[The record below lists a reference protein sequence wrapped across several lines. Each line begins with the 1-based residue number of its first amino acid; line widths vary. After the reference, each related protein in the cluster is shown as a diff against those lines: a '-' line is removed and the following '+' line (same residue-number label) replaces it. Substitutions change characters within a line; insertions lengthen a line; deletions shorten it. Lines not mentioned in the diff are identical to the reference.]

1 MVTLPVLNAHG
12 VKNTTVFT
20 CHLFWGTNRERK
32 TNTEINFNLEQICHF
47 HCYYCLKESPEFLFI
62 NLPVEVLV
70 TVNATSLSCRWLVSY
85 CRELRSYSIPFM
97 GSDVSV
103 VKRTQRYLHE
113 QLELSPV
120 SVNDFFF
127 NNYTM
132 FVTVPLQFNV
142 GFLC

>member
-1 MVTLPVLNAHG
+1 
-12 VKNTTVFT
+12 
-20 CHLFWGTNRERK
+20 
-32 TNTEINFNLEQICHF
+32 
-47 HCYYCLKESPEFLFI
+47 
-62 NLPVEVLV
+62 
-70 TVNATSLSCRWLVSY
+70 
-85 CRELRSYSIPFM
+85 M

-120 SVNDFFF
+120 SVNDLFF